1 MNQRLTIVRSFEEA
15 AFAVCEV
22 SHHYIQQLSGN
33 REPRIV
39 TCCGVKSLQPIGNA
53 YVVFESAGAVAGTTV
68 AGSSPKPT
76 VLVEMNRNQ

>member
-1 MNQRLTIVRSFEEA
+1 MNQRLAIVRSFEEA

-22 SHHYIQQLSGN
+22 SRHYIQQLSGN

-53 YVVFESAGAVAGTTV
+53 YVVFESAGAVAGTSV
-68 AGSSPKPT
+68 AGSSPKSA
-76 VLVEMNRNQ
+76 VRIDMDRDQ